1 MSCYVKE
8 DEELQ
13 RLRGFVL
20 SELSEPAEGASQGY
34 SGDKERGRERD
45 SWLKEWRGGKKRAGW
60 MEWKKKTRRYTHCKT
75 DCMEEKMLQ
84 ITQILN
90 VIS

>member
-34 SGDKERGRERD
+34 SGDKERGRER
-45 SWLKEWRGGKKRAGW
+45 EIVG
-60 MEWKKKTRRYTHCKT
+60 
-75 DCMEEKMLQ
+75 
-84 ITQILN
+84 
-90 VIS
+90 